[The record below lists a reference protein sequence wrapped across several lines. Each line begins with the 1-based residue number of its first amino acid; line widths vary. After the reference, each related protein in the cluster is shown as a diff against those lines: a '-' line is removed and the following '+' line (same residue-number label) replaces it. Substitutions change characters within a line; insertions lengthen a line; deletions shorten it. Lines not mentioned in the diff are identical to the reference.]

1 MIVDMIPN
9 SEAYIEK
16 RKASIG
22 ADIMDYNEDENYT
35 NVVKRDLETL
45 VPKGTRLR
53 KVTAII
59 KFTKDPKDWFVLWD
73 DKVIKRYKNQPF
85 KKSQVI
91 AMKRYLDS
99 EFYPDLVLNVVERQD
114 ARNFLFSDL
123 ISQSTFIAR
132 MKQIKR

>member
-1 MIVDMIPN
+1 M
-9 SEAYIEK
+9 
-16 RKASIG
+16 
-22 ADIMDYNEDENYT
+22 
-35 NVVKRDLETL
+35 
-45 VPKGTRLR
+45 
-53 KVTAII
+53 
-59 KFTKDPKDWFVLWD
+59 LWD

-132 MKQIKR
+132 MKQIKRYHRRKALLQEDVTPHNVVNTPRSTHDTRRGAQCGVQVSSGWLMRVVLP